1 MKMGNV
7 GLTQQFITGVSM
19 ILIFISL
26 KASPFD
32 KYLTN
37 YWMVGLILGI
47 LAFVFSPKLAR
58 KANGVE

>member
-1 MKMGNV
+1 MGNV

-37 YWMVGLILGI
+37 YWIVGLIAGV
-47 LAFVFSPKLAR
+47 LAFVFSPRLAR
-58 KANGVE
+58 KVNGAE